1 MKKYIGLF
9 ILIIIILLFLLSR
22 NKKVD
27 SQLQSKKI
35 VGPTAKTEHS
45 NSYKSTEVNTEARMK
60 KLLRMI
66 DLSNVP
72 VELYGIVVDENEKP
86 ISGAVVSWRVGQG
99 GYSFAS
105 G

>member
-1 MKKYIGLF
+1 MWKWAIITF
-9 ILIIIILLFLLSR
+9 FAMIVVIILISHSNKSR
-22 NKKVD
+22 YEYFQRIQSVESSVKK
-27 SQLQSKKI
+27 
-35 VGPTAKTEHS
+35 E
-45 NSYKSTEVNTEARMK
+45 NSYKVTEVNTTARKK